1 MALFHALKRRT
12 RRRHRLL
19 LSGELLTVRQS
30 IALEL
35 RRIRTSLKD
44 TTKIRDCYTAD
55 SVSFKLSFLV

>member
-30 IALEL
+30 IALEVY
-35 RRIRTSLKD
+35 RIRTSLKD
-44 TTKIRDCYTAD
+44 TTKIIYCYTAD
-55 SVSFKLSFLV
+55 SVSFKLSFLM